1 MLTAPVFRACQG
13 TVWTLTPPDPPPS
26 NTLSWHLVR
35 VAGGYTHA
43 FFTHKSLSG
52 EPLTCVCVCV
62 CVCVCMA
69 LGGPGKQAG
78 PEMSSG

>member
-62 CVCVCMA
+62 CVCVCA
-69 LGGPGKQAG
+69 WLWEGPGSRLALR
-78 PEMSSG
+78 